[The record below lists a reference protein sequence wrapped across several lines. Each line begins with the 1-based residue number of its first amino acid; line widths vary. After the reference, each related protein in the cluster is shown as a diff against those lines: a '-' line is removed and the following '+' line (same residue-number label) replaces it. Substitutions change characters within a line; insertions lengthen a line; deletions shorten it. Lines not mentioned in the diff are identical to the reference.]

1 MHCRLFTLNVDG
13 RKIYRKQSMNSK
25 AKSGQQFARVAANL
39 AIGVVGLAIV
49 RVIVQS
55 MPVFQEAG
63 WIVKDKLKVVAVATI
78 LVDAM
83 LLFFLVAFAL
93 EIREYLRHRF
103 IEIPGMATMAANLV
117 LLIAAAIAYSDFK
130 PLPRAWPSIKDIYLW
145 GFFAVAA
152 ALLVQI
158 IVLLY
163 QNRDAMAALAL
174 HQSVPSASEHHSN
187 SADAAA
193 FARQ

>member
-1 MHCRLFTLNVDG
+1 MHCRLFTFNVDQ
-13 RKIYRKQSMNSK
+13 RKIYTKQSMNNK
-25 AKSGQQFARVAANL
+25 AKSSSQLARVAANL
-39 AIGVVGLAIV
+39 AIGLVGLAIV

-63 WIVKDKLKVVAVATI
+63 WVVQDKLKVVAAATI
-78 LVDAM
+78 VVDAM
-83 LLFFLVAFAL
+83 LLFFLVAFAI
-93 EIREYLRHRF
+93 EIREHLRRRF
-103 IEIPGMATMAANLV
+103 VEIPGMATMATNLV
-117 LLIAAAIAYSDFK
+117 LLIAAAVAYNDFK
-130 PLPRAWPSIKDIYLW
+130 PLPRAWPSIKVIYLW

-152 ALLVQI
+152 VLLVQI

-174 HQSVPSASEHHSN
+174 HQPVSSN
-187 SADAAA
+187 SEQRSNSGDAVE

>member
-1 MHCRLFTLNVDG
+1 MQQ
-13 RKIYRKQSMNSK
+13 QSMTSE
-25 AKSGQQFARVAANL
+25 AKSRQFARVAANL

-93 EIREYLRHRF
+93 EIREYLRRRF
-103 IEIPGMATMAANLV
+103 IEIPGMATMATNLV
-117 LLIAAAIAYSDFK
+117 LLIAVAIAYSDFK

-174 HQSVPSASEHHSN
+174 HQPVRSASEHHSN
-187 SADAAA
+187 SGDTAA

>member
-1 MHCRLFTLNVDG
+1 MD
-13 RKIYRKQSMNSK
+13 SK
-25 AKSGQQFARVAANL
+25 TKSAQQFKRVAANL

-55 MPVFQEAG
+55 MPIFQEAG

-83 LLFFLVAFAL
+83 LLFFLVAFAI
-93 EIREYLRHRF
+93 EIREYLRRRF
-103 IEIPGMATMAANLV
+103 IEIPGMATMATNLI

-130 PLPRAWPSIKDIYLW
+130 PLPRAWPSIKVIYLW
-145 GFFAVAA
+145 GFFAVVAV
-152 ALLVQI
+152 LLVQI

-174 HQSVPSASEHHSN
+174 HQSISSASEQS
-187 SADAAA
+187 SDSGDAAV